1 MIPNDSG
8 ARLARLLADMRD
20 CEGLQLDLALARSA
34 ELFAGLGAQSTPRR
48 CGGPGLPA
56 AMFTLERAQRE
67 LSRLIDCE
75 LLRLCELAAALRG
88 PTEACAL
95 GAQDLAELL
104 HEELDCAASMGD
116 HRPGFLM
123 RVRRLAVRLPLGFD
137 DAESFHA
144 CAASLRRSL
153 QAWSPA

>member
-1 MIPNDSG
+1 VIPNDSG
-8 ARLARLLADMRD
+8 ARLARLLADMRG

-67 LSRLIDCE
+67 LSRLIDGE
-75 LLRLCELAAALRG
+75 LLRLCELAAALRD
-88 PTEACAL
+88 PTDECAL
-95 GAQDLAELL
+95 GAHDLAELL

-116 HRPGFLM
+116 HRPGFIA
-123 RVRRLAVRLPLGFD
+123 RVRRLAVRLPLGLD
-137 DAESFHA
+137 DAQSFQA

-153 QAWSPA
+153 QVSSPA